1 MEGNPMADNPK
12 SLASLADELEAMA
25 KKPQYYPRSP
35 AVLMAA
41 AAALRAPTI
50 AVTDAE
56 AADAD
61 SVEYA
66 NKVQSNLSRPD
77 AFVWMVARNAY
88 LAGRAALS
96 TPSPTI
102 AAQHVVCK
110 CENCKRRDDEI
121 WCNPNH

>member
-1 MEGNPMADNPK
+1 MTDNPK
-12 SLASLADELEAMA
+12 SLASLADDLERLNPCTTERGF
-25 KKPQYYPRSP
+25 KYR
-35 AVLMAA
+35 AVGDDLWEAII
-41 AAALRAPTI
+41 AALRAPTI

-88 LAGRAALS
+88 LAGRAALA
-96 TPSPTI
+96 T
-102 AAQHVVCK
+102 
-110 CENCKRRDDEI
+110 RRFTH
-121 WCNPNH
+121 PNY

>member
-1 MEGNPMADNPK
+1 LSDTLTPNAI
-12 SLASLADELEAMA
+12 LADELDAWA
-25 KKPQYYPRSP
+25 VSIGSVYPDQQKLLWR
-35 AVLMAA
+35 A

-50 AVTDAE
+50 AADDAE

-88 LAGRAALS
+88 LAGRAALKV
-96 TPSPTI
+96 P
-102 AAQHVVCK
+102 A
-110 CENCKRRDDEI
+110 
-121 WCNPNH
+121 